1 MVGQVAQYSEKDLKD
16 MAAYISS
23 LPSSLVLK
31 K

>member
-1 MVGQVAQYSEKDLKD
+1 MVGQVAQYSDKDLKD

-23 LPSSLVLK
+23 LPGTMVMK